1 MKHREVEGKSFQVNR
16 GSSCF
21 LPSFVFCSISD
32 QQRPKRQFNMNTTEQ
47 VLLQNIRSIPKN
59 IDEFQVTLTQLNYLL
74 SVICCTETWLSPN
87 QNFKIFKIKEYQPL
101 IESSHKRR
109 GGGVCSYIKCGINYE
124 IIRRTNYNNIQLLR
138 VRITNEKLRNTMF
151 TCVYNPPSAVKTQ
164 TILIL
169 QKVLD
174 DIIVAPSTHHLLC
187 GDFNINV
194 LRKSKR
200 LSELISILNG
210 NDLFLQ
216 NGNQA
221 NRETKTSKTCVDL
234 FFSNRKKQ

>member
-1 MKHREVEGKSFQVNR
+1 
-16 GSSCF
+16 
-21 LPSFVFCSISD
+21 
-32 QQRPKRQFNMNTTEQ
+32 MNTTEQ
-47 VLLQNIRSIPKN
+47 VLLQNIKSIPKN
-59 IDEFQVTLTQLNYLL
+59 IDEFQVSLTQLSYLP

-87 QNFKIFKIKEYQPL
+87 QSFNIFKIKEYQPL
-101 IESSHKRR
+101 IESSRKRR
-109 GGGVCSYIKCGINYE
+109 GGGVCLYIKFGINFE
-124 IIRRTNYNNIQLLR
+124 IIKRTSCNNIHLLS
-138 VRITNEKLRNTMF
+138 VKVTNEKLKNTII
-151 TCVYNPPSAVKTQ
+151 TCVYIPPSAGKTQ
-164 TILIL
+164 TLLIL

-174 DIIVAPSTHHLLC
+174 DTIVAPSTHHLLC

-221 NRETKTSKTCVDL
+221 TRETKTRKTCIDL
-234 FFSNRKKQ
+234 FFSDVKKNSNYL